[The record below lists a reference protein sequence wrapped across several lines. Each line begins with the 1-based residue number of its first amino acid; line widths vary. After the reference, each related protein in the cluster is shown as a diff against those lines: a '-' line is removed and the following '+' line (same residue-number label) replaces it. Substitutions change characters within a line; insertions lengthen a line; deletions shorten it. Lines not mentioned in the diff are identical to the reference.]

1 MNITQRLILSY
12 SLLITSLISLVIAA
26 VLIMSGVQGR
36 FQYVQEHAIPSIIDL
51 GDMIDKSDSLI
62 IWLYRHQSS
71 TNKEKQMQI
80 EKQINQTIEN
90 LRQSNLRYLKNS
102 ISNDR
107 DRQLTENALNII
119 DTLRGKLPIFITG
132 SIAQDDAITLR
143 ELQGNKGIGQAA
155 RDLIANYRVQL
166 KHNMEYGENLERYNK
181 RIYHLTFW
189 SMIIAASAIV
199 LILSVL
205 TLRTILGIR
214 NSLNAIRDTMARSSA
229 ALDLTRR
236 VDDARN
242 DEIGLTARAYN
253 HLVSNVAS
261 SLAAVSMAS
270 QSVST
275 ASSQISAGNE
285 DLSSRTE
292 EQAASLEETAA
303 SMSELTETVRQ
314 TAENTRI
321 ASELS
326 TNARNISDNSTEKVA
341 TMLATMS
348 DIRASSAKI
357 TDIISL
363 IEGIAFQTNILA
375 LNAAVEAARAGE
387 QGRGFAVVAGEVRN
401 LAQRS
406 STSARE
412 IKMLIESS
420 MQFIQTGVEQA
431 EDVGKNM
438 RHMNDAVRQV
448 TDLINE
454 ISGAAH
460 EQMLGIG
467 QINQAVNEMDSVT
480 QQNASLVEE
489 ASAASASLMEQAD
502 VLNQLV
508 SKFIIGGD
516 LSETAPG
523 VENEKSAAMV

>member
-26 VLIMSGVQGR
+26 VLIMSGFQGR

-236 VDDARN
+236 VDDAR
-242 DEIGLTARAYN
+242 
-253 HLVSNVAS
+253 
-261 SLAAVSMAS
+261 M
-270 QSVST
+270 
-275 ASSQISAGNE
+275 
-285 DLSSRTE
+285 
-292 EQAASLEETAA
+292 
-303 SMSELTETVRQ
+303 M
-314 TAENTRI
+314 
-321 ASELS
+321 
-326 TNARNISDNSTEKVA
+326 
-341 TMLATMS
+341 
-348 DIRASSAKI
+348 
-357 TDIISL
+357 
-363 IEGIAFQTNILA
+363 
-375 LNAAVEAARAGE
+375 
-387 QGRGFAVVAGEVRN
+387 
-401 LAQRS
+401 
-406 STSARE
+406 
-412 IKMLIESS
+412 
-420 MQFIQTGVEQA
+420 
-431 EDVGKNM
+431 
-438 RHMNDAVRQV
+438 
-448 TDLINE
+448 
-454 ISGAAH
+454 
-460 EQMLGIG
+460 
-467 QINQAVNEMDSVT
+467 
-480 QQNASLVEE
+480 
-489 ASAASASLMEQAD
+489 
-502 VLNQLV
+502 
-508 SKFIIGGD
+508 
-516 LSETAPG
+516 
-523 VENEKSAAMV
+523 KSA